1 MAIPFLLARRSR
13 ENRDTFAVCPVPP
26 HCLRARGRGDGGA
39 SWLVEDRVRRPLR
52 ADEPSLVRHR
62 PGGLRTG
69 GLGAGQGGD
78 QQPAGP
84 GPSPTCHSQEGLPL
98 RPPHASRFL
107 QPVRFSGEQ
116 DRLPGV
122 CRPCPSGRGRVARA
136 PGQPSACKIDAHFRF
151 LQGRV
156 DFNYEIIETRT
167 RPGTRVRF
175 LSPLRTH
182 ACTCTVRTRVRVPE
196 RRCPAV
202 ARASLT
208 GSLARSEPALW
219 AASRCSS
226 GLAAQSGRCAPL
238 CCGGARAATA
248 PSPVQTAPQPPC
260 SHTSAR
266 RGPSG
271 ESRG

>member
-78 QQPAGP
+78 QRPAGP

-98 RPPHASRFL
+98 RPSHASRFP

-122 CRPCPSGRGRVARA
+122 CRPCPSEASVGQG
-136 PGQPSACKIDAHFRF
+136 PG
-151 LQGRV
+151 
-156 DFNYEIIETRT
+156 RT
-167 RPGTRVRF
+167 R
-175 LSPLRTH
+175 S
-182 ACTCTVRTRVRVPE
+182 
-196 RRCPAV
+196 
-202 ARASLT
+202 
-208 GSLARSEPALW
+208 
-219 AASRCSS
+219 
-226 GLAAQSGRCAPL
+226 
-238 CCGGARAATA
+238 RAAF
-248 PSPVQTAPQPPC
+248 SLQN
-260 SHTSAR
+260 R
-266 RGPSG
+266 RPFSLFTGTCG
-271 ESRG
+271 F